1 MSEWV
6 KIIVACIGVVICFKA
21 VHDDGLRYGCHVGV
35 QDGFLIALKAICEGH
50 IKVEGRKFIFDED
63 HIAFINPKTGETA
76 SEIDMDDLTFEE
88 VKL

>member
-6 KIIVACIGVVICFKA
+6 KIVAACIGVVICFKA
-21 VHDDGLRYGCHVGV
+21 VHDDGLRCGHHVGV
-35 QDGFLIALKAICEGH
+35 QDGFLIALRAICEGH
-50 IKVEGRKFIFDED
+50 IKVDGRKFIFDED
-63 HIAFINPKTGETA
+63 HIELINPKTGETA